1 MSDRE
6 LLQEVLCQ
14 IAEAID
20 RIERRF
26 AGIQSPEDFMQ
37 SDEGID
43 KLDGIAMMLI
53 WMGESIKNL
62 EKVGGRD
69 LLNAYPEVDW
79 KGAKGT
85 RDILSHHYE
94 DVDAEVVFYI
104 CDRHLSPIKTAIN
117 AMIQQLENS

>member
-6 LLQEVLCQ
+6 LLQEVLGQ

-37 SDEGID
+37 DDEGID

-69 LLNAYPEVDW
+69 LLNAYPDVDW

-94 DVDAEVVFYI
+94 DIDAEVVFYI
-104 CDRHLSPIKTAIN
+104 CDRHLSSIKTAIN
-117 AMIQQLENS
+117 SMIQQLEES

>member
-1 MSDRE
+1 MSDPE
-6 LLQEVLCQ
+6 LLREILHQ
-14 IAEAID
+14 ISEAID

-26 AGIQSPEDFMQ
+26 AGIQSSEDFMQ
-37 SDEGID
+37 GDEGID

-62 EKVGGRD
+62 EKIGGRD
-69 LLNAYPEVDW
+69 LLDAYPEVDW

-94 DVDAEVVFYI
+94 DIDAEVVFYI
-104 CDRHLSPIKTAIN
+104 CDRYLPSIKTAIT
-117 AMIQQLENS
+117 AMIQQIEAS